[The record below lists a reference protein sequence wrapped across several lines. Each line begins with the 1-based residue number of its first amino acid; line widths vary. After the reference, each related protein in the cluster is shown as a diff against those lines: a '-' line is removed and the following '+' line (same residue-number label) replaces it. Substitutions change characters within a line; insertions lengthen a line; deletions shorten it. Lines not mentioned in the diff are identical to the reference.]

1 MTEDSLRRAIE
12 TQKSIQEYAEELSL
26 PDLRSVE
33 EQLTELHEEAKRYG
47 DDSPE
52 WKWMRLEAATRLMT
66 VQSIKRRRIASNAYE
81 PLAKPTKQETL
92 LAFQTLT
99 PDQQERARDR
109 ARIHAE
115 YWQRRDAGEGAK
127 ELQDE
132 LSEREA
138 MSMST
143 LQKIISPRKV

>member
-52 WKWMRLEAATRLMT
+52 WKRMRLEAATRLMT

-81 PLAKPTKQETL
+81 PLAKPTKQRK
-92 LAFQTLT
+92 
-99 PDQQERARDR
+99 PRGKK
-109 ARIHAE
+109 
-115 YWQRRDAGEGAK
+115 Y
-127 ELQDE
+127 DE
-132 LSEREA
+132 LERLSVEIA
-138 MSMST
+138 RQYVDDGDPAFDFPYAT
-143 LQKIISPRKV
+143 KKGAAERVINELIDRRIKIGALSR